1 MSARTLTEL
10 FFDAVNQYG
19 NHAAVFRHKVDGSWR
34 DVTHK
39 EAAARVQALA
49 LGLRELGVAAGEKV
63 AILAETRLEWALT
76 DYACLCARATDV
88 PIYPTLPA
96 NQVEYILRDSGA
108 VAVFCSTAAQV
119 EKIRA
124 VRGGLPSLRH
134 VIVFDAAPGAGVGRD
149 GMLTL
154 AELEARGRAA
164 AAKYSRFNEEALAVR
179 PADLATLIYTSGT
192 TGQPKGVMLT
202 HDNICSNVRASVDT
216 IRVSEDDSCL
226 ALLPLSHIL
235 ERMVDYYFLHVGVT
249 INYAESVDA
258 FAQNL
263 QEVRP
268 TVVAAVPRVY
278 EKVYARVLE
287 NAMTGSAVKRRIFQ
301 WAKRVGERWAAHRLA
316 GIAVP
321 LGLKVTHA
329 IADRLVFSKLR
340 ARTGG
345 RIKLFV
351 SGGAPLS
358 AEIGR
363 FFYSAGLPV
372 IEGYGLTETSPVLTL
387 NPLARP
393 KFGTVGQPIP
403 GVQIRIAADG
413 EILAKGANIMQGY
426 YNRPA
431 ETREAIDAD
440 GWFHTGDIGE
450 LDADGYLKITDRK
463 KDLLKT
469 AGGKYIAPQPI
480 ENTVR
485 LNKFVAS
492 AVVLGDQ
499 RKFPVVLVVPNFD
512 QLERWAKERNL
523 TYASPAGL
531 IRLADVKAK
540 MEREVMGGLRDLA
553 KFEMPKKVVLIERD
567 FTIESGELTPSLK
580 VKRRQVEKNYK
591 DLIDRVYAEADPTAA
606 SVEG

>member
-1 MSARTLTEL
+1 M
-10 FFDAVNQYG
+10 
-19 NHAAVFRHKVDGSWR
+19 
-34 DVTHK
+34 
-39 EAAARVQALA
+39 
-49 LGLRELGVAAGEKV
+49 
-63 AILAETRLEWALT
+63 
-76 DYACLCARATDV
+76 
-88 PIYPTLPA
+88 
-96 NQVEYILRDSGA
+96 
-108 VAVFCSTAAQV
+108 
-119 EKIRA
+119 
-124 VRGGLPSLRH
+124 
-134 VIVFDAAPGAGVGRD
+134 
-149 GMLTL
+149 
-154 AELEARGRAA
+154 
-164 AAKYSRFNEEALAVR
+164 
-179 PADLATLIYTSGT
+179 
-192 TGQPKGVMLT
+192 
-202 HDNICSNVRASVDT
+202 
-216 IRVSEDDSCL
+216 
-226 ALLPLSHIL
+226 
-235 ERMVDYYFLHVGVT
+235 
-249 INYAESVDA
+249 
-258 FAQNL
+258 
-263 QEVRP
+263 
-268 TVVAAVPRVY
+268 
-278 EKVYARVLE
+278 
-287 NAMTGSAVKRRIFQ
+287 
-301 WAKRVGERWAAHRLA
+301 GERWAAHRLA
-316 GIAVP
+316 GVGVP
-321 LGLKVTHA
+321 LGLKLTHL

-393 KFGTVGQPIP
+393 KFGSVGKAIP

-426 YNRPA
+426 YNKPA
-431 ETREAIDAD
+431 ETREAIDAE

-469 AGGKYIAPQPI
+469 AGGKYVAPQPI

-499 RKFPVVLVVPNFD
+499 RKFPIILVVPNLE
-512 QLERWAKERNL
+512 QLDRWAKERNL
-523 TYASPAGL
+523 AYTSPAEL
-531 IRLADVKAK
+531 IRLPDVKAK

-553 KFEMPKKVVLIERD
+553 KFEMPKKVVLIARD

-606 SVEG
+606 AVEG